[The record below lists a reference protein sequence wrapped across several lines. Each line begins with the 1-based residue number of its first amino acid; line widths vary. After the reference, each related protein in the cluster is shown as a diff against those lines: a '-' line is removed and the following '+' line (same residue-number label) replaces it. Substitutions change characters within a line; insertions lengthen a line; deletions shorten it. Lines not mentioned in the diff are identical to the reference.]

1 MLKRLQ
7 VLLDEEEYREIQN
20 IARKQGV
27 TLAEWVRQALRQARS
42 DYSDSVAD
50 KLRVLSDAY
59 RYEFPTADIDVML
72 EEIDAGQRRQGRS
85 L

>member
-1 MLKRLQ
+1 MLRRLQ
-7 VLLDEEEYREIQN
+7 VLLDEEEYREIQD
-20 IARKQGV
+20 IARKRGV
-27 TLAEWVRQALRQARS
+27 TLAEWVRQALRRARS
-42 DYSDSVAD
+42 GSSDSVAD

-59 RYEFPTADIDVML
+59 RHKFPTADIDVML